1 MRMHA
6 LDPRTRANFHPI
18 VGNHSYTM
26 SERDAQESRCYGYFN
41 DEKKFTFP
49 LGFSTWKSDFNFR
62 LERDPLRKEELFF
75 RIENREYGRK

>member
-62 LERDPLRKEELFF
+62 LERDPLRKGLFF